1 MPAKV
6 SDGGNV
12 PASLATGY
20 QVLMRSVSHIDTLGR
35 GDSFHIDTLG
45 QDYSSHIVP

>member
-6 SDGGNV
+6 SNEGVV

-20 QVLMRSVSHIDTLGR
+20 QVLMRSVSHIDTR

-45 QDYSSHIVP
+45 QDYSSHIAP